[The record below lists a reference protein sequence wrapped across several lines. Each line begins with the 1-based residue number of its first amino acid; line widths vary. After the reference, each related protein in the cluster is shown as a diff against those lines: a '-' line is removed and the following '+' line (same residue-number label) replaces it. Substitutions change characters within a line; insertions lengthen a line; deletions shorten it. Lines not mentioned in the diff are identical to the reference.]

1 MNPDVLISASAT
13 SRAYEHVKRAILQRT
28 YPGGAL
34 LTEGELSDAVGVSR
48 TPVRE
53 ALLRLEGEGLVRLYP
68 KKGAL
73 VLPVSA
79 EEINDVIEARLMV
92 EVHAVER
99 ALARPAQLADR
110 LAELL
115 EEMRSFA
122 ARGEVTAFISADRSF
137 HRAFVEAA
145 GNDILS
151 RLYDLLRDR
160 QLRMGVALMSD
171 DPTRLD
177 LAVAEHAGILA
188 AVRAAD
194 QQAVTEAVRGHVHTF
209 ASMVGTVG

>member
-1 MNPDVLISASAT
+1 MNPDVLIGASAT
-13 SRAYEHVKRAILQRT
+13 TRAYEHVKRGILQRR
-28 YPGGAL
+28 YPGGSL
-34 LTEGELSDAVGVSR
+34 LTEGGLSAAIGVSR

-53 ALLRLEGEGLVRLYP
+53 ALLRLESEGLVRLYP

-73 VLPVSA
+73 VLPVSVD
-79 EEINDVIEARLMV
+79 EVSDVIEARLLV

-99 ALARPAQLADR
+99 ALARPAPLADR

-122 ARGEVTAFISADRSF
+122 RRGEVTAFISADRCF
-137 HRAFVEAA
+137 HRAIVEAA
-145 GNDILS
+145 GNDILN

-160 QLRMGVALMSD
+160 QLRMGVALVSD

-177 LAVAEHAGILA
+177 VAVAEHAAILA
-188 AVRAAD
+188 AVRSAD
-194 QQAVTEAVRGHVHTF
+194 QEAVTDAVRRHVHTF
-209 ASMVGTVG
+209 AAMAGAAG

>member
-1 MNPDVLISASAT
+1 MNPDVLIGASAT

-79 EEINDVIEARLMV
+79 EEVNDVIEARLLV
-92 EVHAVER
+92 EVHAVEA
-99 ALARPAQLADR
+99 ALARSAQLADR

-122 ARGEVTAFISADRSF
+122 ARGEVSAFIGADRSF

-145 GNDILS
+145 GNDILN

-194 QQAVTEAVRGHVHTF
+194 QQAVTDAVRGHVHTF
-209 ASMVGTVG
+209 ATMVGTVG